1 MQVTAPP
8 GAGIAYRSDNGLVT
22 DDEILGL
29 AQELAEIT
37 RLVDDDDYGATL
49 DRFVAR
55 VARIIPGCDD
65 AILVVRSN
73 GAMETVA
80 GSDKGFD
87 LVAAGPVVEAA
98 TFAEPRRLDNAGADQ
113 RWPTFSTYLANAGYQ
128 SCLALP
134 LSTEGQ
140 ETAVLTL
147 LSRTPDQFVDTAYDV
162 VLLLTLHAGVAFDNA
177 SLYHDSTQIIAQL
190 REALRTR
197 SLVGQAQGML
207 MRQFDINGEQA
218 FDALRRSSQNSNT
231 KIRELAAL
239 LVAAHHDGE
248 FEAAISKL
256 ALSAAG

>member
-1 MQVTAPP
+1 M
-8 GAGIAYRSDNGLVT
+8 VT
-22 DDEILGL
+22 DDDILGL

-65 AILVVRSN
+65 AILVVRAN

-98 TFAEPRRLDNAGADQ
+98 TFAEPRRLDNVGTDQ

-134 LSTEGQ
+134 LATEGQ

-147 LSRTPDQFVDTAYDV
+147 LSRTADQFVDTAYDV

-207 MRQFDINGEQA
+207 MRQFDIDDEQA
-218 FDALRRSSQNSNT
+218 FAALRRSSQNSNT
-231 KIRELAAL
+231 KVRELAAL

-248 FEAAISKL
+248 FEAAIAKL
-256 ALSAAG
+256 ALTAAG